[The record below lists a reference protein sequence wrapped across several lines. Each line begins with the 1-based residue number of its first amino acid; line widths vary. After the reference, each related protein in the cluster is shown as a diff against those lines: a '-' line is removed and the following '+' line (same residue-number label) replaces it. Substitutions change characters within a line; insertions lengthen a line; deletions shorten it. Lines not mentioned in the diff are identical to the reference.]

1 MKKSALLLLTAG
13 IGAAIHH
20 YNNQNKKE
28 EPKEEDPVSK
38 LAGNDEKYHLENVDV
53 LPDSPLKGKHLA
65 FLGSSVTFGFRSLEV
80 SFVEYIAKRNECTY
94 VKEAVS
100 GTTLVDNG
108 EKSYV
113 QRMLNNI
120 DKDEKFDA
128 FVCQLSTNDMHKN
141 LPMGTI
147 TDEKENFDTSTIA
160 GATAFIIKYAKDT
173 WNCPV
178 IFYTSAGFG
187 REVPQNMLEM
197 YDNMVKMLY
206 TLKEKWG
213 IEIID
218 LWNDEK
224 LNDITDD
231 KRELYMADPVHPT
244 QAGYLLWWTPVIE
257 KKLYEFVK

>member
-1 MKKSALLLLTAG
+1 MKKSALILLVAG

-20 YNNQNKKE
+20 YNNQNIKE
-28 EPKEEDPVSK
+28 EPKEEDPVSQ
-38 LAGNDEKYHLENVDV
+38 LAGNSEKYHLENVDV
-53 LPDSPLKGKHLA
+53 LPDSPIKGKHLA

-80 SFVEYIAKRNECTY
+80 SFVEYIAKRNGCTF

-128 FVCQLSTNDMHKN
+128 FICQLSTNDMHKN

-160 GATAFIIKYAKDT
+160 GATEFIIKYVRDT
-173 WNCPV
+173 WHCPV
-178 IFYTSAGFG
+178 IFYTSPKFG
-187 REVPQNMLEM
+187 KDIPQNMSEM
-197 YDNMVKMLY
+197 YDDMVKMMY
-206 TLKEKWG
+206 ELKKKWD

-218 LWNDEK
+218 LWNDEIF
-224 LNDITDD
+224 NNITDME
-231 KRELYMADPVHPT
+231 RELYMADPVHPT

-257 KKLYEFVK
+257 KYLYEFVK

>member
-1 MKKSALLLLTAG
+1 MKKSALILLAAG
-13 IGAAIHH
+13 ISAAIHH

-28 EPKEEDPVSK
+28 EDPVSK
-38 LAGNDEKYHLENVDV
+38 LPGNDKKYHPENVDV
-53 LPDSPLKGKHLA
+53 LPDSPIKGKHLA

-80 SFVEYIAKRNECTY
+80 SFVEYIAKRNGCTY

-141 LPMGTI
+141 LPMGMI
-147 TDEKENFDTSTIA
+147 ADEKENFDTSTIQ
-160 GATAFIIKYAKDT
+160 GATEFIIKYVQDT
-173 WNCPV
+173 WHCPV
-178 IFYTSAGFG
+178 IFYTSPKFG
-187 REVPQNMLEM
+187 EEIPQNMLEM
-197 YDNMVKMLY
+197 YDDMVKMLY
-206 TLKEKWG
+206 ALKEKWG

-218 LWNDEK
+218 LWNDEAF
-224 LNDITDD
+224 NDITDAD
-231 KRELYMADPVHPT
+231 RELYMADPVHPT
-244 QAGYLLWWTPVIE
+244 QAGYLLWWTSVME
-257 KKLYEFVK
+257 KYLYEFVK